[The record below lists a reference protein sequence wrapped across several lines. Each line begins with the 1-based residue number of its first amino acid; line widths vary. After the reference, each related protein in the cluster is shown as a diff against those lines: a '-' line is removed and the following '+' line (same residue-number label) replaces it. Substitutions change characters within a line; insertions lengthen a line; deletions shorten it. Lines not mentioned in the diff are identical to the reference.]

1 MRLKEGSA
9 KESGVRRRPKT
20 KLLAARFTTNLRNK
34 LQSRGTSSNKAH
46 SIGMKTFKMNKE
58 VMIDNH
64 LLLRVLESLICLL
77 RIRPTL
83 LDIVK
88 TLVAWAYR
96 VLVGLESAVA
106 IGLLLILALFGFQKI
121 QLFELRV

>member
-1 MRLKEGSA
+1 MLTAEGAGEHGDLDS
-9 KESGVRRRPKT
+9 P
-20 KLLAARFTTNLRNK
+20 LLIALLIAL
-34 LQSRGTSSNKAH
+34 L
-46 SIGMKTFKMNKE
+46 E
-58 VMIDNH
+58 VLSH
-64 LLLRVLESLICLL
+64 LLLGVLESLICLL

-106 IGLLLILALFGFQKI
+106 IGLLLILALFGFQKN
-121 QLFELRV
+121 QLFQLRVQVLNKEMNLIHYQRCLL